1 MKKQTKQDVVEI
13 LLAIYG
19 VPGQYVM
26 GAMILMAFWNAMKD
40 MTGWAIFF
48 PIFAIIF
55 IILEVLT
62 PIMAGKRLL
71 EKVKKN
77 FRKIF
82 K

>member
-1 MKKQTKQDVVEI
+1 MNKKTKEDIIQI

-19 VPGQYVM
+19 IPGQYII
-26 GAMILMAFWNAMKD
+26 GAMILMAFWEAMKD
-40 MTGWAIFF
+40 MTSWAIFF
-48 PIFAIIF
+48 PIFAILF
-55 IILEVLT
+55 VVLEVLT

-77 FRKIF
+77 FKKIF

>member
-1 MKKQTKQDVVEI
+1 MKKQTKQDIVDI

-19 VPGQYVM
+19 VPGQYII

-48 PIFAIIF
+48 PILAFIF

-71 EKVKKN
+71 EKVKNN